1 MKFDW
6 NTSTAKT
13 NFIHHAMRKNNLEQ
27 PSKITFRMYVNM
39 FDFVKKKMFSHL
51 VIQKPI
57 HTDKK

>member
-39 FDFVKKKMFSHL
+39 FDFVKKKNVFTSCNSEA
-51 VIQKPI
+51 
-57 HTDKK
+57 HTHR